1 MDKIQKYK
9 TQKELYVY
17 IVINNF
23 QHNLIYDNNFNHN
36 ILCYHYHSGAF
47 AWGDARVVL
56 WNACMLVVVGRPL
69 KRWDMEPLV
78 KIILTMTGIHVC
90 FNCISIGL
98 NVEFLIVKDCHC
110 YERLREYLQVVIIAA
125 VILNTLVM
133 CIGIGFFVTHI
144 SKCPSTNRNFLQFP
158 LPRSPLHQDHHQFHK
173 DDIPL
178 QSCLTW
184 AEELLW
190 LYSKNNADQR
200 NNDDQYTTLRSLP
213 HSWEVSWNQSMK
225 MLSHLTSIWHHL
237 ECQDEYFQDQHDNI
251 EDWKGTWLEYQH
263 DFLNSV

>member
-1 MDKIQKYK
+1 M
-9 TQKELYVY
+9 
-17 IVINNF
+17 
-23 QHNLIYDNNFNHN
+23 IYDNNFNHN

-144 SKCPSTNRNFLQFP
+144 SKCPSTNLNFLQFP
-158 LPRSPLHQDHHQFHK
+158 LPQSPPPTKTTSNSTKRIFPCSPAWHEQRSCCEYIPRRMQTKEITTTNTPPWGPYPIPEKSVGTSLWRCWAILHQFDT
-173 DDIPL
+173 I
-178 QSCLTW
+178 
-184 AEELLW
+184 
-190 LYSKNNADQR
+190 
-200 NNDDQYTTLRSLP
+200 
-213 HSWEVSWNQSMK
+213 
-225 MLSHLTSIWHHL
+225 
-237 ECQDEYFQDQHDNI
+237 
-251 EDWKGTWLEYQH
+251 
-263 DFLNSV
+263 